1 MKKRHSLF
9 LMAAL
14 PLALMTSVQAQSS
27 LAEIQRAGVIKIGTE
42 GTYPPFTYHAM
53 SGKLVGFD
61 VEKGELIASGLGVKP
76 QFVEGKWDGLIAG
89 VDAKRYDLVLNEV
102 AITPERLKKYD
113 FSDPY
118 ITSKAVIVVHSDNQ
132 SIKSFADLKG
142 KKSSQSLTSNF
153 AQLAKS
159 SGAEVVATEGFNQSL
174 ELVLTGRVDAT
185 INDSLSFL
193 DFKKQKPDAKLKV
206 AASEAK
212 GDQSAALLAKGQPE
226 LLAAINQA
234 LRNAKQDGAYQKI
247 SQKYFGTDVS
257 Q

>member
-42 GTYPPFTYHAM
+42 GTYPPFTYHDK
-53 SGKLVGFD
+53 SDKLVGFD
-61 VEKGELIASGLGVKP
+61 VEIGELIASGLGVKP

>member
-1 MKKRHSLF
+1 
-9 LMAAL
+9 MAAL

-42 GTYPPFTYHAM
+42 GAYPPFTYHDK

-61 VEKGELIASGLGVKP
+61 VEIGELIASGLGVKP
-76 QFVEGKWDGLIAG
+76 EFVEGKWDGLIAG

-102 AITPERLKKYD
+102 AITPERLKNMT
-113 FSDPY
+113 FQ
-118 ITSKAVIVVHSDNQ
+118 TLHHLKAVIVVHSDNH

-185 INDSLSFL
+185 LNDSLSFL

-206 AASEAK
+206 AATEAK
-212 GDQSAALLAKGQPE
+212 GINRGPARQGQPE

>member
-1 MKKRHSLF
+1 MKKLQSLF
-9 LMAAL
+9 LLASI
-14 PLALMTSVQAQSS
+14 PLAMMTSAEAQSS
-27 LAEIQRAGVIKIGTE
+27 LASIQSAGVIKIGTE
-42 GTYPPFTYHAM
+42 GAYPPFTYHDK

-61 VEKGELIASGLGVKP
+61 VEIGELVASSLGVKP
-76 QFVEGKWDGLIAG
+76 DFVEGKWDGLIAG

-118 ITSKAVIVVHSDNQ
+118 ITSKAVVVVHSDNS
-132 SIKSFADLKG
+132 SISSFADLKG

-153 AQLAKS
+153 AQLAKA

-174 ELVLTGRVDAT
+174 ELVLSGRVDAT
-185 INDSLSFL
+185 INDSLSYL

-206 AASEAK
+206 AATEAK
-212 GDQSAALLAKGQPE
+212 GDQSAVLLAKGQPE
-226 LLAAINQA
+226 LLAAINQT
-234 LRNAKQDGAYQKI
+234 LRTAKQDGSYQKI
-247 SQKYFGTDVS
+247 SLKYFGTDVS

>member
-42 GTYPPFTYHAM
+42 GAYPPFTYHDK
-53 SGKLVGFD
+53 SDKLVGFD
-61 VEKGELIASGLGVKP
+61 VEIGELIASGLGVKP

-118 ITSKAVIVVHSDNQ
+118 ITSKAVIVVHSDNH

-206 AASEAK
+206 AATEAN